1 MSTFLDP
8 AIRVHFDL
16 AVLRPAEADGKR
28 KLQFPTLGFLAD
40 RLQRSLS
47 QQTQFKRR
55 HLPFHAEKQ
64 TIIHEIRIVDSVEVH
79 QHRGDQAAQSD
90 QVMPVAAVPR

>member
-1 MSTFLDP
+1 VAEPQQHLAGASQFGHFAEHEMSTFLDP

-47 QQTQFKRR
+47 QQ
-55 HLPFHAEKQ
+55 A
-64 TIIHEIRIVDSVEVH
+64 
-79 QHRGDQAAQSD
+79 
-90 QVMPVAAVPR
+90 